1 MNKNEYDINLLLQN
15 AESIEKD
22 ISQRNTAL
30 LRIKLNSSHIKI
42 LNNFE
47 QNNIS
52 FYTQILSDS
61 KGRINL
67 SDLQENDIITLDISP
82 NFLKTNL
89 NFNFY
94 FTFDEFIEKN
104 STSIS
109 DKYFFILDEKITSFN
124 KENEKLKVLDIII
137 QLNKIFNDISDD
149 VEKGIKFTTYTIFDT
164 KKLKINSNF
173 QKDDITFLLEN
184 NVNFGEI
191 VYDLYNDLEVVSEK
205 KIRTLFF
212 KKAMEATFDEKNLK
226 MSNILRNIGKLF
238 EEYESHYRA
247 YINSLEPE
255 KIKQKFQEEHN
266 TFLKELN
273 SILTDIH
280 NKIIFIPLA
289 FIFGASQL
297 TSGELMKGL
306 IIILGM
312 LIFTIFVSTFLDT
325 HEKVLNILNNK
336 LIERDSYYKDEE
348 PSMYKNYKAKIKEL
362 ADLVKNIKDRIIVV
376 KYANWILTFIA
387 TSVFYYLNK

>member
-104 STSIS
+104 NTSIS

-124 KENEKLKVLDIII
+124 KENPKLKVFDIIV
-137 QLNKIFNDISDD
+137 QLNKVFNDISDD
-149 VEKGIKFTTYTIFDT
+149 VEKGTKYTTYTIFDT
-164 KKLKINSNF
+164 KKIKIKSDF
-173 QKDDITFLLEN
+173 HKEDIEFILDN
-184 NVNFGEI
+184 NINFGEI
-191 VYDLYNDLEVVSEK
+191 VYDLYNDLEVASEK
-205 KIRTLFF
+205 KIKTLFF
-212 KKAMEATFDEKNLK
+212 KKAMETTFNNKNLQ
-226 MSNILRNIGKLF
+226 MSDILKNIAKLF

-255 KIKQKFQEEHN
+255 KIKQQFQEEHN
-266 TFLKELN
+266 SFLKELN
-273 SILTDIH
+273 SILTDVH

-289 FIFGASQL
+289 FIFGASQISSSDSL
-297 TSGELMKGL
+297 KSI

-312 LIFTIFVSTFLDT
+312 LVFTIFVSTFLGT
-325 HEKVLNILNNK
+325 HEKVLNILKNK
-336 LIERDSYYKDEE
+336 LDERNTYYRIEE
-348 PSMYKNYKAKIKEL
+348 PSLYKNYENKIKEL
-362 ADLVKNIKDRIIVV
+362 IDLTESIQIRIQVV
-376 KYANWILTFIA
+376 RYSNWTLTLIGALIL
-387 TSVFYYLNK
+387 YYSK

>member
-47 QNNIS
+47 QNNIN

-67 SDLQENDIITLDISP
+67 SGLQEGDIITLDISP

-104 STSIS
+104 NTSIS
-109 DKYFFILDEKITSFN
+109 DEYFFILDEKITSFN
-124 KENEKLKVLDIII
+124 QENPKLKVFNIII

-149 VEKGIKFTTYTIFDT
+149 VEKGIKYTTYTIFDT
-164 KKLKINSNF
+164 KKIKIKSDF
-173 QKDDITFLLEN
+173 HKHDIEFILDN
-184 NVNFGEI
+184 NINFGEI
-191 VYDLYNDLEVVSEK
+191 VYDLYNDLEVASEK
-205 KIRTLFF
+205 KIKILFF
-212 KKAMEATFDEKNLK
+212 KKAMETTFNNKNLQ
-226 MSNILRNIGKLF
+226 MSDILRDIAKLF

-255 KIKQKFQEEHN
+255 KIKQQFQEEHN
-266 TFLKELN
+266 SFLKELN
-273 SILTDIH
+273 SILTDVH

-289 FIFGASQL
+289 FIFGASQISSSDSL
-297 TSGELMKGL
+297 KSI

-312 LIFTIFVSTFLDT
+312 LVFTIFVSTFLET
-325 HEKVLNILNNK
+325 HEKVLNILKNK
-336 LIERDSYYKDEE
+336 LDERNTYYKVEE
-348 PSMYKNYKAKIKEL
+348 PSLYKNYENKIKEL
-362 ADLVKNIKDRIIVV
+362 IDLVESIKIRIQVV
-376 KYANWILTFIA
+376 RYSNWTLTLISTLIL
-387 TSVFYYLNK
+387 YYFK